1 MTASRMHRA
10 QGFSLIEV
18 MISLVIA
25 GVGLL
30 GLAKMES
37 LALASTDVAGTRS
50 IAALQASSLASMMH
64 ANRAYWGGGF
74 AIASTTVQITSG
86 AVAISNG
93 ALAAGTACTT
103 PGTSACNYTQM
114 AAYDLNNW
122 ATQLQSLLPGY
133 LTTISC
139 STTGFPVNCTIQI
152 TWTEQGVAVTSQ
164 QTQIGTVGGLA
175 LPTYTM
181 YVEP

>member
-1 MTASRMHRA
+1 MINPHR
-10 QGFSLIEV
+10 QTQRGFSLIEV
-18 MISLVIA
+18 MVSLLIC

-37 LALASTDVAGTRS
+37 LALASTDVSGTRS
-50 IAALQASSLASMMH
+50 IAALQAASLASMMH

-74 AIASTTVQITSG
+74 ALATTTVQITSG
-86 AVAISNG
+86 AVAISNT

-103 PGTSACNYTQM
+103 SGGGACNYTQM

-122 ATQLQSLLPGY
+122 ATQLQALLPGY
-133 LTTISC
+133 LTTITC
-139 STTGFPVNCTIQI
+139 STTGFPVNCSVQI
-152 TWTEQGVAVTSQ
+152 TWTEGGVKVTSQ
-164 QTQIGTVGGLA
+164 QANIGALA
-175 LPTYTM
+175 APTYTM

>member
-1 MTASRMHRA
+1 MIAARMHRA
-10 QGFSLIEV
+10 HGFSLIEV

-50 IAALQASSLASMMH
+50 TAALQASSLASMMH
-64 ANRAYWGGGF
+64 ANRAYWGGGY
-74 AIASTTVQITSG
+74 AIASTTVQITG
-86 AVAISNG
+86 GVVVISNG
-93 ALAAGTACTT
+93 ALAAGTACTVAGAT
-103 PGTSACNYTQM
+103 ACNYTQM

-122 ATQLQSLLPGY
+122 ATQLQTLLPGY
-133 LTTISC
+133 LTTIAC
-139 STTGFPVNCTIQI
+139 STTGFPVNCTVTV

-164 QTQIGTVGGLA
+164 QANIGNLA
-175 LPTYTM
+175 TPSYTM